1 MTRPGRLVGRGTG
14 AARRVLAR
22 GVLGATV
29 VAASA
34 VVAACA
40 SGAGGGGSRAA
51 EPPPARS
58 RPAAPPSAQRSPA
71 PSSGLVIVPGVGT
84 HATALHV
91 GQQLMISGA
100 AGDEVHVR
108 NAAVLASGPTG
119 LRAAAAGTTTVD
131 VQRRPRCDPG
141 RLCSQLIQQ
150 VGTVTVTVTP

>member
-1 MTRPGRLVGRGTG
+1 MTRPGRLVGRGFV
-14 AARRVLAR
+14 AARRVRAR

-40 SGAGGGGSRAA
+40 SGAAGDGGGGAGAA
-51 EPPPARS
+51 E
-58 RPAAPPSAQRSPA
+58 RSPA
-71 PSSGLVIVPGVGT
+71 PSSGVVIVPGVGT

-91 GQQLMISGA
+91 GQHLMISGV

-108 NAAVLASGPTG
+108 NAAIVASGPAG
-119 LRAAAAGTTTVD
+119 LRAAAPGITTVD

>member
-1 MTRPGRLVGRGTG
+1 MTRPGRLVGRGAG
-14 AARRVLAR
+14 AARRMLAR

-40 SGAGGGGSRAA
+40 SGAGGAGGGGSTAA
-51 EPPPARS
+51 E
-58 RPAAPPSAQRSPA
+58 RSPA

-91 GQQLMISGA
+91 GQHLMISGA

-108 NAAVLASGPTG
+108 NAAVVANGPTG
-119 LRAAAAGTTTVD
+119 LRAATPGTTTVD

>member
-1 MTRPGRLVGRGTG
+1 MIRRGRPVGRGSG
-14 AARRVLAR
+14 AARHVLAR

-29 VAASA
+29 VAAAS

-40 SGAGGGGSRAA
+40 SGGAGAGAGGGGSRAA
-51 EPPPARS
+51 EPP
-58 RPAAPPSAQRSPA
+58 PA

-91 GQQLMISGA
+91 GQHLMISGA

-108 NAAVLASGPTG
+108 DAAVVASGPTG
-119 LRAAAAGTTTVD
+119 LRAAAPGTTTVD

-141 RLCSQLIQQ
+141 QLCSQLIQQ

>member
-40 SGAGGGGSRAA
+40 SGAGGGGSGAA

-58 RPAAPPSAQRSPA
+58 RPAAPPSAERSPA

-91 GQQLMISGA
+91 GQHLMISGA

-108 NAAVLASGPTG
+108 DAAVVASGPTG
-119 LRAAAAGTTTVD
+119 LRAAAPGTTTVD

-141 RLCSQLIQQ
+141 QLCSQLIQQ

>member
-1 MTRPGRLVGRGTG
+1 
-14 AARRVLAR
+14 
-22 GVLGATV
+22 
-29 VAASA
+29 
-34 VVAACA
+34 
-40 SGAGGGGSRAA
+40 
-51 EPPPARS
+51 
-58 RPAAPPSAQRSPA
+58 
-71 PSSGLVIVPGVGT
+71 
-84 HATALHV
+84 
-91 GQQLMISGA
+91 MISGA